1 MRLGVCNLR
10 RTGRY
15 TAPTPLFNSVWW
27 IARPRT
33 VSALKTPH
41 TSPPCHP
48 FVGVS
53 SVIFPILFFSLPL
66 YGGATHQ
73 LAELPDV
80 CFRSKAD
87 ISIGL
92 RDVRFT
98 PKSRHWNSV
107 VQCLLCAKSGLMH
120 CSKFG
125 LAIGFWRPVHIT
137 TCRRAQCCRANEER
151 SLVFATG
158 QREDC
163 SVECG
168 SLSLAGLES
177 GVSQPSF
184 WPLFS
189 FSTARL
195 MKSCMLRFAF
205 AGNSNAM

>member
-10 RTGRY
+10 RTARY

-80 CFRSKAD
+80 CFGSEAD
-87 ISIGL
+87 IGPLLSN
-92 RDVRFT
+92 VRFT
-98 PKSRHWNSV
+98 PESGHGSAWR
-107 VQCLLCAKSGLMH
+107 QCLLRAKSGH
-120 CSKFG
+120 
-125 LAIGFWRPVHIT
+125 R
-137 TCRRAQCCRANEER
+137 
-151 SLVFATG
+151 
-158 QREDC
+158 
-163 SVECG
+163 
-168 SLSLAGLES
+168 
-177 GVSQPSF
+177 
-184 WPLFS
+184 
-189 FSTARL
+189 
-195 MKSCMLRFAF
+195 MLPTDVA
-205 AGNSNAM
+205 

>member
-10 RTGRY
+10 RTARY

-27 IARPRT
+27 IGRPRT

-80 CFRSKAD
+80 RFGSKAD
-87 ISIGL
+87 IGEGAT
-92 RDVRFT
+92 DVRFT
-98 PKSRHWNSV
+98 PESGHCGVRLA
-107 VQCLLCAKSGLMH
+107 CPLCAKSGLMH

-125 LAIGFWRPVHIT
+125 
-137 TCRRAQCCRANEER
+137 
-151 SLVFATG
+151 
-158 QREDC
+158 
-163 SVECG
+163 
-168 SLSLAGLES
+168 
-177 GVSQPSF
+177 
-184 WPLFS
+184 
-189 FSTARL
+189 
-195 MKSCMLRFAF
+195 
-205 AGNSNAM
+205 

>member
-10 RTGRY
+10 RTARY

-80 CFRSKAD
+80 RFGSKAD
-87 ISIGL
+87 ITTSP
-92 RDVRFT
+92 RHVRFT
-98 PKSRHWNSV
+98 PE
-107 VQCLLCAKSGLMH
+107 SGH
-120 CSKFG
+120 
-125 LAIGFWRPVHIT
+125 
-137 TCRRAQCCRANEER
+137 
-151 SLVFATG
+151 
-158 QREDC
+158 
-163 SVECG
+163 
-168 SLSLAGLES
+168 SLALSECPL
-177 GVSQPSF
+177 SQHQQPTSDTAHAMPSPTPISDIGRRGGYVCF
-184 WPLFS
+184 VPTS
-189 FSTARL
+189 D
-195 MKSCMLRFAF
+195 SCIAKLHPI
-205 AGNSNAM
+205 

>member
-10 RTGRY
+10 RTARY

-80 CFRSKAD
+80 RFGSKAD
-87 ISIGL
+87 ISSVWKL
-92 RDVRFT
+92 RE
-98 PKSRHWNSV
+98 PAHCKPP
-107 VQCLLCAKSGLMH
+107 SGGG
-120 CSKFG
+120 C
-125 LAIGFWRPVHIT
+125 P
-137 TCRRAQCCRANEER
+137 
-151 SLVFATG
+151 
-158 QREDC
+158 
-163 SVECG
+163 
-168 SLSLAGLES
+168 
-177 GVSQPSF
+177 
-184 WPLFS
+184 
-189 FSTARL
+189 
-195 MKSCMLRFAF
+195 
-205 AGNSNAM
+205 

>member
-87 ISIGL
+87 IRTQSCN
-92 RDVRFT
+92 VCFV
-98 PKSRHWNSV
+98 PKTDSCIAANSGWR
-107 VQCLLCAKSGLMH
+107 LD
-120 CSKFG
+120 FG
-125 LAIGFWRPVHIT
+125 GPSTSPLVG
-137 TCRRAQCCRANEER
+137 ER
-151 SLVFATG
+151 SVAA
-158 QREDC
+158 QMRR
-163 SVECG
+163 
-168 SLSLAGLES
+168 
-177 GVSQPSF
+177 GVWFLLPVNEKIV
-184 WPLFS
+184 
-189 FSTARL
+189 R
-195 MKSCMLRFAF
+195 
-205 AGNSNAM
+205 SNAAHYHWQAWKVACRSPHSGRCLASRPRA

>member
-10 RTGRY
+10 RTARY

-80 CFRSKAD
+80 CFGSKAD
-87 ISIGL
+87 IQPFSQCPLYPQKRTLVPRVGVPALCQKQTSAELVDHVVRAGEQRWRDNETERFGGL
-92 RDVRFT
+92 QVDDHLVLGRRLHWQVGRLLAFEDAIDIAGCAPIPLGKISSVRD
-98 PKSRHWNSV
+98 
-107 VQCLLCAKSGLMH
+107 
-120 CSKFG
+120 
-125 LAIGFWRPVHIT
+125 
-137 TCRRAQCCRANEER
+137 
-151 SLVFATG
+151 
-158 QREDC
+158 
-163 SVECG
+163 
-168 SLSLAGLES
+168 
-177 GVSQPSF
+177 
-184 WPLFS
+184 
-189 FSTARL
+189 
-195 MKSCMLRFAF
+195 
-205 AGNSNAM
+205 